1 MGLAIVHSRARVGV
15 RAPEVRVEVHLA
27 GGLPSMSIVGLP
39 EAAVREAKDR
49 VRAAIQC
56 AQFEFPSRRITINL
70 APADLPKDGGRFD
83 LAIAL
88 GILAASG
95 QLSGDALQ
103 EWEFLG
109 ELALTGEIRS
119 VDGVL
124 GAAIAAGDAGRR
136 LLVAPGN
143 GAEAALASTV
153 DVRTARTL
161 LEVCAALDAG
171 KLLPRAE
178 PLPCRERPPPD
189 LADVRGQ
196 AQARRA
202 LEIAAAGAH
211 HVLFAGPPGSGK
223 TLLASR
229 LCGILPPPSETE
241 ALEAAAIASARG
253 FGEGGRGL
261 DPTRWRQRPFRA
273 PHHTASAV
281 ALVGGGADPRPGE
294 ISLAHHGVLFLD
306 ELPEWSRHALEVLRE
321 PLESGSVHISR
332 AARHCEFP
340 ARFQLVAAM
349 NPCPCGWAGDPSCRC
364 LCNDEMIRRY
374 RARISGP
381 LLERIDL
388 HVEVP
393 RLPPSALRT
402 DGPPGESSASVR
414 ERVLRARAVQEARC
428 GLPNARLDQART
440 DAHCRLAPRDTALLE
455 RAVDSLQL
463 SARSLHRI
471 LRVARTIADLADSP
485 DIQTPHLTEAI
496 GYRKLE
502 RGRERA
508 AA

>member
-1 MGLAIVHSRARVGV
+1 MCLALVHSRARTGV

-56 AQFEFPSRRITINL
+56 AQFEFPARRITVNL
-70 APADLPKDGGRFD
+70 APADLPKDGGRYD

-95 QLSGDALQ
+95 QLSTEALDG
-103 EWEFLG
+103 WEFLG
-109 ELALTGEIRS
+109 ELALTGEIRA

-124 GAAIAAGDAGRR
+124 AAAIAAGQSGHR
-136 LLVAPGN
+136 LLVPPAN
-143 GAEAALASTV
+143 GHEAALASNV
-153 DVRTARTL
+153 EVRTARTL
-161 LEVCAALDAG
+161 LEVCAALDAR
-171 KLLPRAE
+171 KDLPVAS
-178 PLPCRERPPPD
+178 PLPCREMRQPD

-202 LEIAAAGAH
+202 LEIAAAGSH
-211 HVLFAGPPGSGK
+211 HLLLVGPPGSGK

-229 LCGILPPPSETE
+229 LCGILPEPSEAE
-241 ALEAAAIASARG
+241 ALEAATIASAS
-253 FGEGGRGL
+253 GRGL
-261 DPTRWRQRPFRA
+261 DPANWRQRSFRN

-306 ELPEWSRHALEVLRE
+306 ELPEWGRHALEVLRE
-321 PLESGSVHISR
+321 PLESGHVTISR
-332 AARHCEFP
+332 AARQCDFP

-349 NPCPCGWAGDPSCRC
+349 NPCPCGWAGDPCGRC
-364 LCNDEMIRRY
+364 VCNDEMIRRY

-381 LLERIDL
+381 LMERIDL

-393 RLPPSALRT
+393 RLPPTALRPDAT
-402 DGPPGESSASVR
+402 PGETSTRVR
-414 ERVLRARAVQEARC
+414 ERVIRARALQQARC
-428 GLPNARLDQART
+428 GTTNARLDQAQT
-440 DAHCRLAPRDTALLE
+440 DAHCRLAPRDSALLE

-471 LRVARTIADLADSP
+471 LRVARTIADLAGSEG
-485 DIQTPHLTEAI
+485 IETPHLTEAI
-496 GYRKLE
+496 GYRRLE